1 MRGKLIQSIEW
12 SLESAENVPLELIYS
27 ELLEMAKYM
36 RESHLSVDII
46 EYMYFIIMGLAR
58 EDASLYEDYH
68 FNFRPIEEGIVIE
81 IDMGDDL
88 ELEIEV
94 YEDYCNVAIYE
105 DIEVLDKT
113 SGIDQTEVVEL
124 ALSYMNRWS

>member
-1 MRGKLIQSIEW
+1 MLKKDE
-12 SLESAENVPLELIYS
+12 EL
-27 ELLEMAKYM
+27 
-36 RESHLSVDII
+36 
-46 EYMYFIIMGLAR
+46 F
-58 EDASLYEDYH
+58 EDYILT
-68 FNFRPIEEGIVIE
+68 IEPMKGEGVSIE

-124 ALSYMNRWS
+124 AMSYMNRWN